1 MLPSFPIPYPDTTN
15 ELARNFLLAV
25 VSTLAKAD
33 RERISERTK
42 AVLARVK
49 RSGKKLGR
57 PGITSSK
64 RVQALKLIKQGYSL
78 GQAAQRLGVGRSSVF
93 NWRKERVDRSGRK
106 TV

>member
-1 MLPSFPIPYPDTTN
+1 MDTTN

-25 VSTLAKAD
+25 VSTLAKTD
-33 RERISERTK
+33 RERISVRTK
-42 AVLARVK
+42 AGLARLK

-57 PGITSSK
+57 PGIASK
-64 RVQALKLIKQGYSL
+64 KRTDALKMLKEGYSIR
-78 GQAAQRLGVGRSSVF
+78 QVAQRLGVGRSSVF

>member
-1 MLPSFPIPYPDTTN
+1 MLPSFPIPYMDTTN

-42 AVLARVK
+42 AGLARLK

-57 PGITSSK
+57 PGIASK
-64 RVQALKLIKQGYSL
+64 KRTDALKMLYSIR
-78 GQAAQRLGVGRSSVF
+78 QVAQRLGVGRSSVF